1 MNLEIVRRIRGN
13 VHGTIDVTAL
23 EDAVISH
30 PYVQRLR
37 RIRQLA
43 FLHYVFPGA
52 SHTRFEHSLGVMQLA
67 GIAWDKLKV
76 NQRRLSEAAQKIS
89 EFPAI
94 ERDSHGDVLHGV
106 LTPTFSLMDQVF
118 DSDYNLQVLR
128 LAGLLHDIGHP
139 PFSHS
144 GERLLPSWCQVLDQ
158 NPEVSEYLKEWL
170 EKKISDLRA
179 KGKDPTKVKVRHEVF
194 SLLMID
200 KMLSEVYRQHPNL
213 KIEVDSRDV
222 ISLITPEITP
232 AANSPLLA
240 HGLYQMLHELISGEL
255 DIDRMDYLLRDSRE
269 CGVVYGIFDASR
281 ILDGLCIYQDN
292 EDKGLHVAIR
302 TSGLAAFEDYLRAR
316 QSMYLQVYFHKT
328 SSSAEAMMK
337 YLSGLLGGW
346 SLPAEVDKYAVY
358 DEYNIG
364 LELETIAKSMLDDMY
379 ELNSFQET
387 LSGLLYNRRLWKRV
401 FETSGPA
408 DDPVAEAR
416 LAAVENV
423 IRENKIEFQSVS
435 SLSSLTRFIP
445 RARSERSSNE
455 LRLIKEDEYGVPRV
469 RPIED
474 YASVIQNNN
483 NVVLRRVYVSNEC
496 DSSGKDIA
504 SIVKKAIEEQR
515 LK

>member
-76 NQRRLSEAAQKIS
+76 NQQRLSETAQKLPDFPTS
-89 EFPAI
+89 EKAP
-94 ERDSHGDVLHGV
+94 RDDVLHGL
-106 LTPTFSLMDQVF
+106 LTPTFSLMNQVF
-118 DSDYNLQVLR
+118 GSEYNLQVLR

-144 GERLLPSWCQVLDQ
+144 GERLLPSWCKVLED
-158 NPEVSEYLKEWL
+158 NPDASDYLVDWL
-170 EKKISDLRA
+170 RDKIDGLRK
-179 KGKDPTKVKVRHEVF
+179 KGKDPNQVKVRHEVF

-200 KMLSEVYRQHPNL
+200 KVLKQVYQDHPNL
-213 KIEVDSRDV
+213 KIVVDPRDV

-232 AANSPLLA
+232 CPNSPLLA
-240 HGLYQMLHELISGEL
+240 HGLYRMLHELISGEL

-281 ILDGLCIYQDN
+281 ILDGLCIYQDH

-337 YLSGLLGGW
+337 YLSGMLDGW
-346 SLPAEVDKYAVY
+346 SLPAEVDEYASF

-364 LELETIAKSMLDDMY
+364 VELSNIASSSLDDIY
-379 ELNSFQET
+379 KVKSFQKT
-387 LSGLLYNRRLWKRV
+387 LRDLLYDRRLWKRV
-401 FETSGPA
+401 FEITGPA
-408 DDPVAEAR
+408 DDRVAEAR
-416 LAAVENV
+416 LTAVESV
-423 IRENKIEFQSVS
+423 IQDKKIDFQSVS
-435 SLSSLTRFIP
+435 SLSSLTRFSP
-445 RARSERSSNE
+445 RARSERSAND
-455 LRLIKEDEYGVPRV
+455 LRIIKEDEYGVPRV
-469 RPIED
+469 HPIED
-474 YASVIQNNN
+474 YTSVIQNNN
-483 NVVLRRVYVSNEC
+483 NVVLRRVYVNSES
-496 DSSGKDIA
+496 DAVGEDVA
-504 SIVKKAIEEQR
+504 SIVKRAIEDQLLR
-515 LK
+515 

>member
-23 EDAVISH
+23 ENAVIAH

-76 NQRRLSEAAQKIS
+76 NQRRLSETAQKIS
-89 EFPAI
+89 DFPAL
-94 ERDSHGDVLHGV
+94 ERNSQGDVLHGL

-118 DSDYNLQVLR
+118 GSDYNLQVLR

-144 GERLLPSWCQVLDQ
+144 GERLLPSWVKVLNE
-158 NPEVSEYLKEWL
+158 NPDISDYLRDWFDE
-170 EKKISDLRA
+170 KISVLRE
-179 KGKDPTKVKVRHEVF
+179 KGKDPAEVKVRHEVF

-200 KMLSEVYRQHPNL
+200 KVLKEVYQKHPNL
-213 KIEVDSRDV
+213 KMEVDPRDV
-222 ISLITPEITP
+222 ISLITPEIKP

-281 ILDGLCIYQDN
+281 ILDGLCIYQDH

-337 YLSGLLGGW
+337 YLSTLLGGW
-346 SLPAEVDKYAVY
+346 SLPAAVDKYATY

-364 LELETIAKSMLDDMY
+364 VELATISKTVLNDIY
-379 ELNSFQET
+379 ELNSFQKT
-387 LSGLLYNRRLWKRV
+387 LRGLLYDRCLWKRV

-416 LAAVENV
+416 LAAVEKV
-423 IRENKIEFQSVS
+423 IRENKVDYQSVS

-445 RARSERSSNE
+445 RARSERSTND

-483 NVVLRRVYVSNEC
+483 NVILRRVYVSNEQ
-496 DSSGKDIA
+496 DPSGKDVA
-504 SIVKKAIEEQR
+504 SIVKKAIEEQQ